1 MLPPTFCRQFL
12 LRLSALVMNCR
23 QGWGIAP
30 LALSNSPL
38 PPWGRGLGDGGFPY
52 IHFRRHTKEPPCSKD
67 LLTFCPWRRYGLQ
80 WRVLSGYITMNSML
94 LAVILL
100 FLTSMAVLL
109 IAMRRQPGPAR
120 WVAWGSV
127 ALVTAGWF
135 LARQQILLPPA
146 AGTENGL
153 NDLQLL
159 WRWRVDI
166 TAWQM
171 SSWLLLLLLLAISA
185 WREESEQTGAHLSL
199 TLGLGL
205 AGLLSLW
212 AETPAALIS
221 SWALISGLWWAGLWL
236 NSDAPARQDAR
247 LWLRLL
253 ALWGAV
259 FSLWWGLAI
268 AGANGRP
275 SGWLLLAAVA
285 PMGVFPFHGWRSAH
299 GGQRVSWWA
308 LLLLAPAA
316 SGVSLLLRT
325 AADAAAVAA
334 YTLPLTG
341 LGLLSLM
348 AGGLLAWRELDDPWR
363 LASALT
369 IGQAGLVVLAAVW
382 AGPAAALAE
391 ARVLLLACGLLLV
404 ASQMEHNLARLLA
417 GTLATAAL
425 VAAPLLAGFAGRTAL
440 YDAWLADGRLLLL
453 VVTPLLHVPLAAAA
467 LLGIGIWRAPATDEQ
482 RLSWPATGRPAF
494 VAAQLGLLLPAAALL
509 TTQGLAAAGWLSWLL
524 ALLPLGAGVF
534 LSRHAGS
541 ALEIAQL
548 VRQSLQL
555 RLPWRA
561 VYAGGRAVV
570 ESIGAAL
577 REAAGILE
585 SEGGMLWL
593 LLFLIL
599 FWLARQG

>member
-1 MLPPTFCRQFL
+1 
-12 LRLSALVMNCR
+12 
-23 QGWGIAP
+23 
-30 LALSNSPL
+30 
-38 PPWGRGLGDGGFPY
+38 
-52 IHFRRHTKEPPCSKD
+52 
-67 LLTFCPWRRYGLQ
+67 
-80 WRVLSGYITMNSML
+80 ML
-94 LAVILL
+94 LVVILI
-100 FLTSMAVLL
+100 FLATMAVLL
-109 IAMRRQPGPAR
+109 TAMRRQPGPAR
-120 WVAWGSV
+120 WLAWGSV

-146 AGTENGL
+146 AGTENSL
-153 NDLQLL
+153 NDLQLF

-171 SSWLLLLLLLAISA
+171 SSWLLLLLLLAISV

-199 TLGLGL
+199 VLGLGL

-221 SWALISGLWWAGLWL
+221 SWALLSGLWWAGLWL
-236 NSDAPARQDAR
+236 NSDAIGRCDRARQDAR
-247 LWLRLL
+247 LWLWLL
-253 ALWGAV
+253 GLWGAI
-259 FSLWWGLAI
+259 FCLWWGLAV

-285 PMGVFPFHGWRSAH
+285 PMGVFPFHGWRSAQVR
-299 GGQRVSWWA
+299 QRVSWWA
-308 LLLLAPAA
+308 LLLLVPAA
-316 SGVSLLLRT
+316 SGASLLVRT
-325 AADAAAVAA
+325 AADATSTSAAA

-363 LASALT
+363 LAAALS

-391 ARVLLLACGLLLV
+391 ARVLLLACGLLFV
-404 ASQMEHNLARLLA
+404 ASQAEHKLVRLLA
-417 GTLATAAL
+417 GALAAAAL
-425 VAAPLLAGFAGRTAL
+425 AGAPLLAGFAGRTAL

-453 VVTPLLHVPLAAAA
+453 VVTPLLLSAAGGSLPLAAAA
-467 LLGIGIWRAPATDEQ
+467 LLGIGIWRTPETDER
-482 RLSWPATGRPAF
+482 RLSLPATGRPAF
-494 VAAQLGLLLPAAALL
+494 VAVQLGLLLPAAALL

-524 ALLPLGAGVF
+524 TLLPLGAGVF
-534 LSRHAGS
+534 LIRHAGS

-561 VYAGGRAVV
+561 ASAGGRAVV